1 MIVHLTKAVKR
12 LNSYIPEKLPQGMTE
27 FNNWVEEISELSGL
41 PLNDKLKRVVGM
53 LILQMPPTK
62 AFVPKNKLAN
72 LVRKAASNQVA
83 VEAIALIDAKKI
95 QKTEDTQE
103 GATKAE

>member
-1 MIVHLTKAVKR
+1 LTHHLTKTVKKI
-12 LNSYIPEKLPQGMTE
+12 NSLIPEKLPQGLTE
-27 FNNWVEEISELSGL
+27 FNNWVDDISELSGL
-41 PLNDKLKRVVGM
+41 PVNDKLKRIVGM

-83 VEAIALIDAKKI
+83 VEAIALIDAKKNEKKACE
-95 QKTEDTQE
+95 QEDSST
-103 GATKAE
+103 AE